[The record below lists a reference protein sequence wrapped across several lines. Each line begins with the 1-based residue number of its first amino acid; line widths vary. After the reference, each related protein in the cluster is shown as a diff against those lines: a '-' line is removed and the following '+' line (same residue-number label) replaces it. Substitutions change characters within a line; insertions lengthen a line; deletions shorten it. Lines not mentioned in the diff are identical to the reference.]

1 MKAEYLSHV
10 GAVRKNNE
18 DAVYC
23 DSQTGV
29 FVVADGVGG
38 KEAGEIASAT
48 AVRIVAEATW
58 AANAEEDPAE
68 VLREAFYQAND
79 LLHREGHEHGMD
91 GMGTTLTAAICTEE
105 KITIVHV
112 GDSRAYLINN
122 QGIRQLTEDHSLVAQ
137 LVREGKLSPD
147 DAIHHPRRN
156 ILIRAI
162 GQEALVEVDMSET
175 HWQKGDYLLLCSD
188 GLYNLVS
195 DDEMQEWT
203 LRSTLLRTAVQFM
216 AETAYNRGGY
226 DNISV
231 ILVSH
236 D

>member
-1 MKAEYLSHV
+1 
-10 GAVRKNNE
+10 
-18 DAVYC
+18 
-23 DSQTGV
+23 
-29 FVVADGVGG
+29 
-38 KEAGEIASAT
+38 
-48 AVRIVAEATW
+48 
-58 AANAEEDPAE
+58 
-68 VLREAFYQAND
+68 
-79 LLHREGHEHGMD
+79 MD

-112 GDSRAYLINN
+112 GDSRAYLINS
-122 QGIRQLTEDHSLVAQ
+122 QEIRQLTEDHSLVAQ

-162 GQEALVEVDMSET
+162 GQEALVDVDMLET
-175 HWQKGDYLLLCSD
+175 VWQKGDYLLLCSD

-195 DDEMQEWT
+195 DEEMQEWT
-203 LRSTLLRTAVQFM
+203 VRSTLLRTAVQFM

-231 ILVSH
+231 ILVAH

>member
-10 GAVRKNNE
+10 GAVRANNE

-23 DSQTGV
+23 DSKNGV
-29 FVVADGVGG
+29 FIVADGVGG

-58 AANAEEDPAE
+58 ASQPEDEPA
-68 VLREAFYQAND
+68 VLLREAFYRAND
-79 LLHREGHEHGMD
+79 LLHRKGHEAGRD
-91 GMGTTLTAAICTEE
+91 GMGTTLTAAICSEE

-112 GDSRAYLINN
+112 GDSRAYLLRGEEIT
-122 QGIRQLTEDHSLVAQ
+122 QLTEDHTLVAH
-137 LVREGKLSPD
+137 LVRDGKISPEEAVD
-147 DAIHHPRRN
+147 HPRKN

-162 GQEALVEVDMSET
+162 GQEALVEVNTVESPWE
-175 HWQKGDYLLLCSD
+175 KGDYLLLCSD
-188 GLYNLVS
+188 GLYNLIS
-195 DDEMQEWT
+195 EQEMLELT
-203 LRSTLLRTAVQFM
+203 MRSTLLSTAVQYM
-216 AETAYNRGGY
+216 AETAYKRGGY

-231 ILVSH
+231 ILVAH

>member
-23 DSQTGV
+23 DSQAGV

-58 AANAEEDPAE
+58 SAGPDEDPAE

-112 GDSRAYLINN
+112 GDSRAYLINS
-122 QGIRQLTEDHSLVAQ
+122 QEIRQLTEDHSLVAQ

-162 GQEALVEVDMSET
+162 GQEALVDVDMLET
-175 HWQKGDYLLLCSD
+175 VWQKGDYLLLCSD

-195 DDEMQEWT
+195 DEEMQEWT
-203 LRSTLLRTAVQFM
+203 VRSTLLRTAVQFM

-231 ILVSH
+231 ILVAH